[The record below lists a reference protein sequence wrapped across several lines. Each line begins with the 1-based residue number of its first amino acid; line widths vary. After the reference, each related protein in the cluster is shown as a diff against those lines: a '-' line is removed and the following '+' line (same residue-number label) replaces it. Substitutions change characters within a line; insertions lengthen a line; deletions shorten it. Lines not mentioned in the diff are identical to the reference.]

1 MTVEELEIIVTAE
14 VEEAIKEIMKLSP
27 AIKKQMKQIEEVFSK
42 FSTKTIQ
49 NEFQQ
54 TIQFMKNKIKEL
66 KNSMQNSG
74 IAIKVNGQYAQK
86 QIDQVEKEINAVQK
100 KINERRIE
108 LNIDEMKP
116 KSKIN
121 DVPEVANNTIKEA
134 DNKSLDNNINSINMI
149 KQSDIL
155 NSKIIQYN
163 TLLNTARL
171 EMAQLGQQ
179 TLQTTNIQGA
189 FVSILDDFKGQLNQA
204 NISIENIKQSF
215 SNAWNYNGNG
225 DVVVQNLA
233 IAFNNL
239 LNTINNVV
247 QSEAFESWLNWCSDK
262 FREISEKIVSIDWQP
277 VINALTEIGTN
288 VGSIALEIFSG
299 LVDIFKWLAENPDVA
314 ERLLATAIAI
324 GIVVGVLSTISAVLS
339 VLNPIMTVTQ
349 ITLLPLI
356 GIIAGI
362 TGAISLIV
370 LAIMNWG
377 TILEWLGNIWNVIV
391 DFIVGIVTGWIENQI
406 ATFEFLKNIVF
417 TVFNSIKDF
426 IVGIWNGIV
435 TTISNVWNTIVTKVS
450 EGVSG
455 AWNAITSIFGGIAD
469 WFGNIFR
476 GAWEAV
482 KNVFS
487 KGGAIFDGIKDGI
500 LNGLKTIVNAIINGI
515 NKVIAIP
522 FNGINAALRAIKSV
536 NIFGLQPFS
545 WVNTIGVPQIPTLAR
560 GGVLYYDTIIRA
572 GEYSGASTNPEIV
585 TPQNIMEE
593 TFNKV
598 ISRYQGN
605 NNNKPI
611 YLTVNVGNNKLGQI
625 LLEDLRNMKRQTGN
639 NLEALVGG

>member
-611 YLTVNVGNNKLGQI
+611 Y
-625 LLEDLRNMKRQTGN
+625 
-639 NLEALVGG
+639 